1 MTPQQLQ
8 HLRDTGHG
16 WVADEIERMQVWLEG
31 DCNCP
36 CCDGVRECSDGCTF
50 AIDAPVAAQRM
61 AGAREALYGV
71 SADNAIDVAI
81 AAQEQKE

>member
-16 WVADEIERMQVWLEG
+16 WAAEEIDMLR
-31 DCNCP
+31 
-36 CCDGVRECSDGCTF
+36 
-50 AIDAPVAAQRM
+50 
-61 AGAREALYGV
+61 
-71 SADNAIDVAI
+71 NAILDVLSYRVGDLPRLGYIRDNDRSRAAIARLSAI